1 MALRV
6 LEEEREL
13 RDEILQIVYHER
25 GHSVERVE
33 LARLEE
39 RLEHVIGHLIQ
50 NAIDAGV
57 PGERVRVAIG
67 VEGGFAVVT
76 VSDRGVGMT
85 PEFVRQRLFKPFQT
99 TKQSGMGIGVYES
112 AQYVSQLGGD
122 IEIDS
127 RAGEGTSVR
136 VRLPRAEGPEIAPDT
151 MAEHVA

>member
-1 MALRV
+1 M
-6 LEEEREL
+6 
-13 RDEILQIVYHER
+13 
-25 GHSVERVE
+25 
-33 LARLEE
+33 
-39 RLEHVIGHLIQ
+39 
-50 NAIDAGV
+50 
-57 PGERVRVAIG
+57 G

-136 VRLPRAEGPEIAPDT
+136 VRLPRAEGPEIVPVT
-151 MAEHVA
+151 MAEHIA